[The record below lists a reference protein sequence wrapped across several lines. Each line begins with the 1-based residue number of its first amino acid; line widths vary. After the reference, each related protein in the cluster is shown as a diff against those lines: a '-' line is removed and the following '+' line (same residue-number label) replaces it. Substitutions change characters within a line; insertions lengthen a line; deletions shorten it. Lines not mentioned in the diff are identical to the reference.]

1 MTVMI
6 SMTSEEKPG
15 VTRTP
20 AEVIMS
26 IEKSPAHKEL
36 RNVWTV
42 DQKAFEAQ
50 KWDQEEE
57 ARQLRFGA
65 YYVAGMSLIFQAIIF
80 MSVAQTNLLHC
91 SLVWSPI
98 SLSAIV
104 GLGSML
110 AVADKLYELGIV
122 KNEINRTDANIN
134 ALVSML
140 DLLDKE
146 GADLDLDHSRP
157 CAYVHY
163 DTRAG
168 LKEVMSWYGLLAQ
181 FFLFSFSMERWRR
194 RRQSSSPRGTRAP
207 PPFCTETPPSLP
219 Y

>member
-1 MTVMI
+1 MTVMMSVSTKKQKLI
-6 SMTSEEKPG
+6 RSAKERILSSAEE
-15 VTRTP
+15 R
-20 AEVIMS
+20 ILLS

-57 ARQLRFGA
+57 ARQLRFGV
-65 YYVAGMSLIFQAIIF
+65 YHVAGMSLIFQAIIF

-122 KNEINRTDANIN
+122 KNEIHNTDANIS

-157 CAYVHY
+157 CAYVHH

-181 FFLFSFSMERWRR
+181 FFLFSFSLII
-194 RRQSSSPRGTRAP
+194 
-207 PPFCTETPPSLP
+207 SLFSQRNLCQKL
-219 Y
+219 

>member
-1 MTVMI
+1 MTVMM
-6 SMTSEEKPG
+6 SVTSEQLG
-15 VTRTP
+15 LTRS
-20 AEVIMS
+20 AEEVIMS

-36 RNVWTV
+36 RNIWSV
-42 DQKAFEAQ
+42 DRKAFEAQ

-57 ARQLRFGA
+57 ARQLRA
-65 YYVAGMSLIFQAIIF
+65 EVYHVTSMALIFQGVIFTAI
-80 MSVAQTNLLHC
+80 SQTNLLSC

-98 SLSAIV
+98 CLSAIV
-104 GLGSML
+104 GLVSMI
-110 AVADKLYELGIV
+110 AVADKIYELGIV
-122 KNEINRTDANIN
+122 KNEINRTDANIS

-157 CAYVHY
+157 CAYVHH

-181 FFLFSFSMERWRR
+181 FFLFSFSLNQYCLYLE
-194 RRQSSSPRGTRAP
+194 S
-207 PPFCTETPPSLP
+207 
-219 Y
+219 